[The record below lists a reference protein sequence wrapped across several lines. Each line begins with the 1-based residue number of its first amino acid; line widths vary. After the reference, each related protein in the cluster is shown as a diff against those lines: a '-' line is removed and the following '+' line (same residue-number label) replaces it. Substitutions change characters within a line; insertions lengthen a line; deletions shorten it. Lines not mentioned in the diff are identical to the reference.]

1 METNLDID
9 NSILDSQTDAAE
21 VLKASQP
28 YGLVSKSTAG
38 IVTALS
44 ATTVTTSLVRLE
56 KLGMIEEQ
64 ETAKIEKK
72 GRPEKIYRVTQ
83 NGVTWLQSNGFEAAT
98 VLAMSDPIDLAH
110 RYCQALVGIQSNSK
124 AEIEKIIPL
133 SNGRN
138 IRIDVAVPLSK
149 GVIQFVE
156 IEQKLDR
163 SNILRAIEKFRALR
177 ELFNDENRRP
187 LFSLDVLIVFN
198 LKTVG
203 LPRTLNVWKDALA
216 RAFPSDTPLPFTPRF
231 STLDTFVYDPGFEN
245 MERFP
250 LLEKGKVSGT
260 FHLGENISDNGLFDP
275 RLAPSTKQL
284 LLEMQ
289 SLEEP
294 TSDLT
299 PQLTDQLIGFC
310 EIAMTIYRK
319 SMNSNS
325 PTRKYSAFPHESI
338 QALKQFLHLSQNAG
352 LLQSLKDG
360 IAWIEA
366 RKSGLLLYRD
376 GITKLVW
383 DVVLRYFGFG
393 RGGPLNVFVGI
404 PDLGDKSSQIR
415 IDVILEKSEE
425 MQLPWTSAKETY
437 EDAISWMLTA
447 LTMYPVDLGLAS
459 SLWPSSRRQKSE
471 GS

>member
-9 NSILDSQTDAAE
+9 NTILDSQTDAAE

-56 KLGMIEEQ
+56 KMGMIEEQ

-124 AEIEKIIPL
+124 AEIEKIVPL

-177 ELFNDENRRP
+177 ELFNDETRRP

-198 LKTVG
+198 LKTAS

-231 STLDTFVYDPGFEN
+231 STLDAFVYDPGFEN

-250 LLEKGKVSGT
+250 LLEKGKSGGT

-284 LLEMQ
+284 LLEIQ
-289 SLEEP
+289 SFEEP
-294 TSDLT
+294 TRIIAS
-299 PQLTDQLIGFC
+299 PMADQLAGFC
-310 EIAMTIYRK
+310 EIAMAIYRR
-319 SMNSNS
+319 SMHNNSA
-325 PTRKYSAFPHESI
+325 TRKYSAFPFESI
-338 QALKQFLHLSQNAG
+338 QALKHFLHLPQNAG
-352 LLQSLKDG
+352 LLQALKEG
-360 IAWIEA
+360 VAWIED
-366 RKSGLLLYRD
+366 RKSGLILYREAV
-376 GITKLVW
+376 TKLIW
-383 DVVLRYFGFG
+383 DVVLRYFGLG
-393 RGGPLNVFVGI
+393 REGPLKVYVGI
-404 PDLGDKSSQIR
+404 PDLGEKSSQII
-415 IDVILEKSEE
+415 IDVILNKSEDIR
-425 MQLPWTSAKETY
+425 LPAPIMDETY
-437 EDAISWMLTA
+437 ENAISWLLTA
-447 LTMYPVDLGLAS
+447 LIMYPVDIGLTS
-459 SLWPSSRRQKSE
+459 SLWKSSMQRKK
-471 GS
+471 